1 MFGVEVI
8 ITRYGSKSRGE
19 HLYMVSSLEEAK
31 NLAANNTW
39 SNPTGECSVARV
51 ISYDNLGNK
60 WVLFE

>member
-8 ITRYGSKSRGE
+8 VTPRGYKPRGE

-51 ISYDNLGNK
+51 ISYDKLGNK
-60 WVLFE
+60 WILFE